1 MKKQQIPKK
10 EQDKTLETDINENGI
25 SDLPDKASKIMII
38 KMLTNVRRTMHEQN
52 KTFNKV
58 IKITK

>member
-25 SDLPDKASKIMII
+25 SDLLDKASKIMII